1 MVQIL
6 TDSSADFEL
15 HEFKELNVKYIPL
28 TVNFGE
34 EEYKEIDEL
43 GKDEFYGM
51 LDKNPNHPKT
61 SQPSTGD
68 FADVFESI
76 KAQGDEVV
84 CVLISSQLS
93 GTYQGACL
101 ARDMLNYEE
110 CYIVDSRSTTAGL
123 KILVELAVKL
133 RDEGKSAREISECI
147 EDIKSRLNIYASLDT
162 LEFLRRG
169 GRISDAAV
177 KIGSI
182 AHLKPIVQ
190 VDSRGTVEVPMKAIG
205 KKRAISTIIKS
216 FEESNPDTDMPIYL
230 VYSHIKE
237 NAMELAEA
245 LKKAGYE
252 IRENKIVNIGAVI
265 GTHVGP
271 NAYGI
276 AYIKRS

>member
-6 TDSSADFEL
+6 TDSSADLEL
-15 HEFKELNVKYIPL
+15 HELKELNVKYIPL
-28 TVNFGE
+28 TVNFGD

-43 GKDEFYGM
+43 GKDKFYEM
-51 LDKNPNHPKT
+51 LENNPNHPKT
-61 SQPSTGD
+61 SQPSTGE

-84 CVLISSQLS
+84 CLLISSQIS

-101 ARDMLNYEE
+101 ARDMVEFEE
-110 CYIVDSRSTTAGL
+110 CYIVDSRTTTAGL
-123 KILVELAVKL
+123 RILVELAVKL
-133 RDEGKSAREISECI
+133 RDEGKSAKEISESI
-147 EDIKSRLNIYASLDT
+147 EAVKSRLNIYASLDT

-169 GRISDAAV
+169 GRVSDAAA
-177 KIGSI
+177 KIGTI
-182 AHLKPIVQ
+182 AHLKPIIQ

-205 KKRAISTIIKS
+205 KKRSIATIVKS
-216 FEESNPDTDMPIYL
+216 FEESKPDTDMTMYL

-245 LKKAGYE
+245 LRKAGCE
-252 IRENKIVNIGAVI
+252 IPESSIMNIGAAI

-276 AYIKRS
+276 AYVKSM